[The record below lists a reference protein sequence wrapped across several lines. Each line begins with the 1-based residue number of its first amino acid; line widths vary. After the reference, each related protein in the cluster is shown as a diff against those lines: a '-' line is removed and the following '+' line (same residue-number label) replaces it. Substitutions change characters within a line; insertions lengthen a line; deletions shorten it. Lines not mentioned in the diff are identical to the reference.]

1 MAPNGQCAVVAAR
14 LLSGQQQ
21 TTFARSEYFV
31 FDPNWTLTVT
41 NGNALDADVCSY
53 PKGLFEP
60 LRCRRLSLGSVMQRR
75 DFITLVGGAT
85 AWPLVARAQQ
95 PKVFRLGYLA
105 PAPLPHLKDALIGA
119 LRDLGYVE
127 GQNLTVAY
135 RYGTGEALGVLA
147 AELVA
152 LQPDLIITVAT
163 PSALAAKRATT
174 TIPIVMAT
182 AGDPLR
188 LGLVASL
195 ARPGGNVTGVTLY
208 GTELSAKRVELF
220 HEAIP
225 TIRRLAFLANAKS
238 PYSKVLWEEAV
249 PAARAFGLEPIL
261 YNSQELGDLP
271 ATFVEIE
278 LKQADALIVLSD
290 ASFNSARRQIIAL
303 AAEHHLP
310 AMYEAREF
318 VEDGGLIS
326 YGPDIVEMTR
336 RSATFVDKILKGAS
350 PANLPIEQP
359 TRFEL
364 VINAKSAK
372 ALGLSLSPILLAR
385 ADKVI
390 E

>member
-1 MAPNGQCAVVAAR
+1 M
-14 LLSGQQQ
+14 
-21 TTFARSEYFV
+21 E
-31 FDPNWTLTVT
+31 
-41 NGNALDADVCSY
+41 
-53 PKGLFEP
+53 
-60 LRCRRLSLGSVMQRR
+60 RRT
-75 DFITLVGGAT
+75 FITLIGAAT
-85 AWPLVARAQQ
+85 AWPLAARAQQ
-95 PKVFRLGYLA
+95 PKVYRLGYLA

-119 LRDLGYVE
+119 LRDFGYVE
-127 GQNLTVAY
+127 GQNLNIDY

-152 LQPDLIITVAT
+152 LQPDLIVTVAS

-174 TIPIVMAT
+174 TIPVVMAT

-188 LGLVASL
+188 LGVVTSL

-220 HEAIP
+220 REAIP

-238 PYSKVLWEEAV
+238 PYGQILWEEAV
-249 PAARAFGLEPIL
+249 PAARALGLEPIL
-261 YNSQELGDLP
+261 YNLQELGDLP
-271 ATFVEIE
+271 ATFVEME
-278 LKQADALIVLSD
+278 RKQADALIVLSD

-303 AAEHHLP
+303 AAEHRLP
-310 AMYEAREF
+310 VMYEAREF

-336 RSATFVDKILKGAS
+336 RSATFVDKILKGTS
-350 PANLPIEQP
+350 PADLPIEQP

-364 VINAKSAK
+364 AINAKSAK
-372 ALGLSLSPILLAR
+372 ALGLNLSPILLAR